1 MITVDEDLTK
11 YLHSLLQVEMTG
23 SSIFDYIH
31 QGDHVEIAEQ
41 LGLSLSSQSQPSS
54 GMTSPSSNDEPTGT
68 HNPHG
73 EFLMCSSDYRA
84 VFRKVV
90 KTLNRLMTDSS

>member
-1 MITVDEDLTK
+1 
-11 YLHSLLQVEMTG
+11 MTG

-31 QGDHVEIAEQ
+31 QGDHAEIAEQ

-73 EFLMCSSDYRA
+73 EF
-84 VFRKVV
+84 
-90 KTLNRLMTDSS
+90 